1 MAVAEDVP
9 RNTRAQ
15 LLWWAT
21 LALSLPVGLVAFLTL
36 LGQPADSVLI
46 QGPLVVDPTL
56 GQRLATVLPISF
68 LHWTQIG
75 IHVVGFLLFVSL
87 GVLIAARSNELVPYV
102 AAAMLVAVGTSLF
115 APLDHLT
122 GGWETVGRVVGV
134 VAENGVAGYWL
145 SLSGV
150 LLLAFLLV
158 FVRRRPR
165 QWEWLGLAVLAG
177 LGIVTALVPGWSLD
191 PSNFPSPVR
200 QLFTAG
206 VPLLAMGQSWR
217 EYVRSGRVLR
227 RQVRPVLTAFTVIGV
242 AFFVLILL
250 RPSLR
255 ADAFGLVLVTPRLQA
270 LYGINTLLLAT
281 LTVLALPVS
290 IVLAVVRYRLFEIDV
305 LVNRAL
311 VYGSLTGIA
320 TLTFLAVT
328 LAISAAIGGVV
339 GSGLSGSQVG
349 QVTALAGVVTGT
361 GIAIGLQPLR
371 RRLQRSI
378 DRRFYRDKFDAERA
392 LDQFADQVASV
403 VDREVLTRHLATL
416 LSATLQPASLR
427 MVPVGQVDPA
437 LVRALEEGQPVP
449 YPVPSTGV
457 AMPLIG
463 TSGVGAALILGP
475 RLAGIPY
482 RGLELE
488 FLQRVAD
495 RAGPA
500 LRIVEMVENT
510 EAARRQSERI
520 DQEMSVARRIQRQ
533 LLPRTVPEPEGWSFS
548 VFYEPAR
555 EVGGDFYDFY
565 ELGEGRWGVAV
576 GDVTDKGMPAALVM
590 ASCRTVMRGVALA
603 AGDVLSPSE
612 VLRRS
617 NELLVGDIPEGMFIT
632 CLYGVLDAR
641 SGHFRFANAGQNP
654 PVWCRDTE
662 TDFVMARGMPLG
674 LLGGMEYEESEAW
687 LSDGEAL
694 VLTSDGVTESHS
706 ENGEMFGFD
715 RLRLALTGLPM
726 NPIQRLLNVQRQ
738 FAGIDWEQEDDITLI
753 TLRRG

>member
-1 MAVAEDVP
+1 MAVAEAVP
-9 RNTRAQ
+9 RNTPAQ
-15 LLWWAT
+15 VLWWAT
-21 LALSLPVGLVAFLTL
+21 LVLALPVGLLAFLTL
-36 LGQPADSVLI
+36 VAEPPDSVLI

-56 GQRLATVLPISF
+56 GQRLATVLPVSF
-68 LHWTQIG
+68 LHWSQIG
-75 IHVVGFLLFVSL
+75 IHVAGFLLFVGL

-134 VAENGVAGYWL
+134 VAESGAAGYWL

-158 FVRRRPR
+158 FVRRRP
-165 QWEWLGLAVLAG
+165 QLWEWLGLAVLAG
-177 LGIVTALVPGWSLD
+177 LGIVTALVPGWALD
-191 PSNFPSPVR
+191 PANFGSPVR

-206 VPLLAMGQSWR
+206 VPLLAMGQSWT
-217 EYVRSGRVLR
+217 EFVRSGPVVR

-242 AFFVLILL
+242 AFLVLILL

-255 ADAFGLVLVTPRLQA
+255 SDAFGLVLATPRLQA

-281 LTVLALPVS
+281 LTVFALPVS

-328 LAISAAIGGVV
+328 LAISATIGGVV

-349 QVTALAGVVTGT
+349 QVAALAGVVTGT
-361 GIAIGLQPLR
+361 GIAVGLQPLR
-371 RRLQRSI
+371 RGLQRSI

-403 VDREVLTRHLATL
+403 VDRDVLAGQLETL
-416 LSATLQPASLR
+416 LSATLQPTSLR
-427 MVPVGQVDPA
+427 MVPIGQIEPA
-437 LVRALEEGQPVP
+437 LVQALEEGEPVS
-449 YPVPSTGV
+449 YPLRSTGV
-457 AMPLIG
+457 AVPLIG
-463 TSGVGAALILGP
+463 TTGLGAAMILGP
-475 RLAGIPY
+475 RRAGIPY

-495 RAGPA
+495 RVGPA

-510 EAARRQSERI
+510 AAARRQSERI
-520 DQEMSVARRIQRQ
+520 EQEMSLARRIQRQ
-533 LLPRTVPEPEGWSFS
+533 LLPQTVPEPEGWSFS

-565 ELGEGRWGVAV
+565 DLGEGRWGVAV

-603 AGDVLSPSE
+603 VGDVLPPSE

-617 NELLVGDIPEGMFIT
+617 NELLVGDIPEAMFIT
-632 CLYGVLDAR
+632 CLYGVLDAH
-641 SGHFRFANAGQNP
+641 SGHFRFANAGHNP
-654 PVWCRDTE
+654 PVLCRDIE

-687 LSDGEAL
+687 IADGEAL
-694 VLTSDGVTESHS
+694 VFTSDGVTESHRGD
-706 ENGEMFGFD
+706 GEMFGFE
-715 RLRLALTGLPM
+715 RLRAALTGLPVD
-726 NPIQRLLNVQRQ
+726 PIKRLLKVQRQ
-738 FAGIDWEQEDDITLI
+738 FVGIDWEQEDDITFI
-753 TLRRG
+753 TLRRS